1 MAEEAV
7 KTTSIRTRERPD
19 EFRQAVLNRLR
30 SAAGHING
38 IARMVDE
45 DAYCNDIIHQ
55 IQAVQAA
62 LDKISLMVLDDHMHH
77 CVMHA
82 AQTGDEAER
91 ERVLGE
97 LREVFETLSKIKK

>member
-30 SAAGHING
+30 SAAGHLNG
-38 IARMVDE
+38 ISRMVDE
-45 DAYCNDIIHQ
+45 DAYCIDVIHQ
-55 IQAVQAA
+55 VQAVQAA
-62 LDKISLMVLDDHMHH
+62 LDKVALMVLDDHMRH
-77 CVMHA
+77 CVMGA
-82 AQTGDEAER
+82 AESGDPAER

-97 LREVFETLSKIKK
+97 LHDVFETLSKLKK